1 MNLQEAL
8 EIVLNEAE
16 MSALGDSELVS
27 DQPFRVLKA
36 VEFVREFYE
45 EIGVFFE
52 NYTTTK

>member
-16 MSALGDSELVS
+16 ISALGDRS
-27 DQPFRVLKA
+27 DEHLRVLKA